1 MDISA
6 AISHAWAT
14 SDPEDYVSP
23 SIGLAQVDGII
34 RRVEVFGK
42 YLLLVDEGQL
52 VPFRNAQLRPA
63 TKEILNIPP
72 LAFPVVLSD
81 FETLTDR
88 QITKLDELVMGY
100 IIYDHILIQIR
111 YILEKFNKISFYNL
125 HSLKSWQERNFQYDC
140 DLSTKWYAL
149 SNHGFKKFRCFD
161 ETNPGLDKV

>member
-1 MDISA
+1 MTKSEKMDISA
-6 AISHAWAT
+6 VISHAWAT

-100 IIYDHILIQIR
+100 IIYQLSIQIWS
-111 YILEKFNKISFYNL
+111 ILKNFYKNNGYYNVKVNSSFAKLLKEDEFELVFNIDAKNKIILAN
-125 HSLKSWQERNFQYDC
+125 
-140 DLSTKWYAL
+140 
-149 SNHGFKKFRCFD
+149 
-161 ETNPGLDKV
+161 

>member
-1 MDISA
+1 MTKSEKMDISA

-111 YILEKFNKISFYNL
+111 
-125 HSLKSWQERNFQYDC
+125 
-140 DLSTKWYAL
+140 
-149 SNHGFKKFRCFD
+149 
-161 ETNPGLDKV
+161 